1 MIYIVI
7 LLSITTVVSTVLLLM
22 QKKEIANI
30 RSSLKKIR
38 EDRSS
43 EKLHSVTGT
52 AETDALITEI
62 NSLLEDLRAE
72 SMLYRRR
79 RHELDN
85 MLTNISHDLRTPL
98 TSALG
103 YLEIVREGGISEEEE
118 ERELAVI
125 SERLGRLRELIDS
138 FFEFSR
144 IVSEDKEPSKETI
157 NLVALIE
164 DSVSGFYD
172 VYEDS
177 GRHIE
182 LDLKETR
189 FDIVSNRMMLLRIVD
204 NLISNSYKHGSGDLR
219 IVKEDNKLIFGNE
232 MPEGELTDVSRVFDE
247 FWTTDVSRTK
257 GSTGLGLAIVKQ
269 FSEMLNIGISADAE
283 DGSFR
288 IVLDLAG
295 IRA

>member
-1 MIYIVI
+1 M
-7 LLSITTVVSTVLLLM
+7 M
-22 QKKEIANI
+22 HQHKA
-30 RSSLKKIR
+30 SLKKIR

-144 IVSEDKEPSKETI
+144 IVSEDKEPSKET
-157 NLVALIE
+157 
-164 DSVSGFYD
+164 
-172 VYEDS
+172 
-177 GRHIE
+177 
-182 LDLKETR
+182 
-189 FDIVSNRMMLLRIVD
+189 LRIT
-204 NLISNSYKHGSGDLR
+204 LLLCGRTLPTPFMEKI
-219 IVKEDNKLIFGNE
+219 IFSSAI
-232 MPEGELTDVSRVFDE
+232 TRSIC
-247 FWTTDVSRTK
+247 TK
-257 GSTGLGLAIVKQ
+257 IL
-269 FSEMLNIGISADAE
+269 
-283 DGSFR
+283 
-288 IVLDLAG
+288 
-295 IRA
+295 